1 VQMRRYW
8 CRSDYFSY
16 LDEMKEYIDLG
27 IIKMDYNDLVGCL
40 KSMGLNIL
48 SAQRVY
54 DEWREIPKQKAREE
68 AERLKREK
76 ALKEAKASI
85 EAISGAEAV
94 ISDIMYCVNY
104 EPPLEVH
111 GQLESVIG
119 STVKVFRDAN
129 GKDYS
134 VDCLK
139 SWAELTE
146 LQQAQIEQA
155 DKIKRVT
162 GKVKAPKLIENWKG
176 FD

>member
-1 VQMRRYW
+1 MVWKYKW
-8 CRSDYFSY
+8 SPFSY
-16 LDEMKEYIDLG
+16 LKEMDEARDEGLNITDS
-27 IIKMDYNDLVGCL
+27 DLVAGLISVCD
-40 KSMGLNIL
+40 LNIL
-48 SAQRVY
+48 SARRVLS
-54 DEWREIPKQKAREE
+54 EWREIPKQKAREE
-68 AERLKREK
+68 AEILKREN

-129 GKDYS
+129 GNDYS

-162 GKVKAPKLIENWKG
+162 GKVKAPKLIIERN
-176 FD
+176 F